1 MKMDNNKISAEDYDL
16 LTGLLMIKC
25 RVYSKMLN
33 NKKDLNYY
41 YQIMDL
47 INTSIAEINENTDE
61 LNEIIDAIIESQVE
75 IFKSINDSF
84 ELLEQ
89 KNLENEEI

>member
-1 MKMDNNKISAEDYDL
+1 MANNKISEEDYDL

-47 INTSIAEINENTDE
+47 INTSINEIDSNFYKKTK
-61 LNEIIDAIIESQVE
+61 IIDALIDYQTSV
-75 IFKSINDSF
+75 FKCINDSF
-84 ELLEQ
+84 ELMEQ
-89 KNLENEEI
+89 KSLKNEEI

>member
-1 MKMDNNKISAEDYDL
+1 MANNKISAEDYDL

-47 INTSIAEINENTDE
+47 INTSIAEINENIDE
-61 LNEIIDAIIESQVE
+61 MNEIIDVILELQVE

-84 ELLEQ
+84 ELMEQ
-89 KNLENEEI
+89 KNLKNEEI